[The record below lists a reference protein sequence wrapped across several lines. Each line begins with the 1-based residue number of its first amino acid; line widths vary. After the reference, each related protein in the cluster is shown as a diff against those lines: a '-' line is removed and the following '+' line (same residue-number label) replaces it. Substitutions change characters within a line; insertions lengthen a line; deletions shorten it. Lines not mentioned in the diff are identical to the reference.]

1 MLSSSSYIDE
11 RAGIA
16 FVHRN
21 PIQKLTA
28 LDAERISFLDA
39 VQQSPDKIKR
49 YEARARRRIRA
60 SLDPLLLAFIL
71 NKNKNKN
78 QTRTK
83 AGIQER
89 SDSTASG
96 DLSRCLSSNGQEKDN
111 SGFIPKTFWQGL

>member
-78 QTRTK
+78 QSRNTRTQRFN
-83 AGIQER
+83 GIGRLIAMHKQQRPRKRQQRIYSEDFLAR
-89 SDSTASG
+89 
-96 DLSRCLSSNGQEKDN
+96 LVR
-111 SGFIPKTFWQGL
+111 